1 MYICFNFIY
10 FFSECHQQR
19 RNPRYNVHN
28 VIQKFV
34 SEDLVQAL
42 ATNTNEYSFQ
52 NDERSVNTNTKE
64 IQAALGMYLRME
76 HYIL

>member
-1 MYICFNFIY
+1 MTDVTDFSGQALTDDVTSLHTPLQY
-10 FFSECHQQR
+10 F
-19 RNPRYNVHN
+19 
-28 VIQKFV
+28 QKFV
-34 SEDLVQAL
+34 LEDLVQAL

>member
-1 MYICFNFIY
+1 MTDVTDFSGQALTDDVTSLHTPLQY
-10 FFSECHQQR
+10 F
-19 RNPRYNVHN
+19 
-28 VIQKFV
+28 QKFV

-42 ATNTNEYSFQ
+42 ATNTNEYSIQ
-52 NDERSVNTNTKE
+52 IDKRSVNTNTKE

>member
-1 MYICFNFIY
+1 MTDITDFSGQALTVDVTSLHTPLQY
-10 FFSECHQQR
+10 F
-19 RNPRYNVHN
+19 
-28 VIQKFV
+28 QKFL

-42 ATNTNEYSFQ
+42 ATNTNEYSIQ

>member
-1 MYICFNFIY
+1 MTDVTDFSGQALTDDVTSLHTPLQY
-10 FFSECHQQR
+10 F
-19 RNPRYNVHN
+19 
-28 VIQKFV
+28 QKFV

-42 ATNTNEYSFQ
+42 ATNMNEYSIQ